1 MTRLR
6 WFAALA
12 VVAALTCAG
21 IASAATTTPTTPTKI
36 TAGTT
41 QLSLASTT
49 ADALSADHLT
59 FSAIAPAT
67 ASGSTVTFPVRSG
80 TLSKTLR
87 GRLVQSGGLAISNG
101 TRVLRVRHFTFLVRG
116 KNAIVYTLVA
126 HRSKPTC
133 TAAQGNKLGRHCT
146 SQLTFERNVVAYVH
160 DIAVSGNTAT
170 GTVYPSKT
178 LVTRL
183 DKLAGSQIAS
193 PSTALGTLTTTVTTG

>member
-1 MTRLR
+1 MPRLR

-12 VVAALTCAG
+12 AVAALTCAG
-21 IASAATTTPTTPTKI
+21 IASAATTTPTKI

-41 QLSLASTT
+41 QFSLAGTT
-49 ADALSADHLT
+49 AQALTANHLT
-59 FSAIAPAT
+59 FTAIAPAT

-80 TLSKTLR
+80 TISKTLR

-146 SQLTFERNVVAYVH
+146 SNLTFERNVVAYVH
-160 DIAVSGNTAT
+160 DIAVSGNSAT

-193 PSTALGTLTTTVTTG
+193 PSTALGTLATTVTTG